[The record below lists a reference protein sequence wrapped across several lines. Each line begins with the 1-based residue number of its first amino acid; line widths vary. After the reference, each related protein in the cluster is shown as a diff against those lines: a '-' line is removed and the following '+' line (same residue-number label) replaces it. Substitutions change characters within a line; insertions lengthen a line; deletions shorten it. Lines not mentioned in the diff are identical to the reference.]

1 MAFQLKGGARRSKMV
16 ELKEYDVLSD
26 GEIDVI
32 LQKKSNGDALKG
44 FSPEY
49 KFHILLHGSDI
60 VIGHIHFRLGDT
72 EKILKY
78 IGHVGF
84 GIDEQYRGNKYAAK
98 ACRIIKNIAK
108 EHAMESL
115 IITCNPENHA
125 SRKICEAIGAKLI
138 EVIDIPENSDAF
150 SLNETQK
157 CRYEWEL

>member
-1 MAFQLKGGARRSKMV
+1 MV
-16 ELKEYDVLSD
+16 ELKEYNILGD

-32 LQKKSNGDALKG
+32 LYKKSNGDASKG

-49 KFHILLHGSDI
+49 KFQILLHESDI
-60 VIGHIHFRLGDT
+60 VIGHINFRLGDT

-78 IGHVGF
+78 IGHIGY

-98 ACRIIKNIAK
+98 ACKIIRKVAK
-108 EHAMESL
+108 EHGMEKV
-115 IITCNPENHA
+115 IITCNPDNYA
-125 SRKICEAIGAKLI
+125 SRKICETIGARFI
-138 EVIDIPENSDAF
+138 EVVDIPETSDVY

>member
-1 MAFQLKGGARRSKMV
+1 M
-16 ELKEYDVLSD
+16 
-26 GEIDVI
+26 
-32 LQKKSNGDALKG
+32 
-44 FSPEY
+44 
-49 KFHILLHGSDI
+49 LHGSDI

-98 ACRIIKNIAK
+98 ACRIISKVAK
-108 EHAMESL
+108 EHLMESL
-115 IITCNPENHA
+115 IITCNPENYA
-125 SRKICEAIGAKLI
+125 SRKICEAIGANLI
-138 EVIDIPENSDAF
+138 EVIDIPETSDAF